1 MECDE
6 RDHKAMT
13 RRELP
18 KFNCSTVQIRIAG
31 EEVTAVLHS
40 EDASCIFL
48 APLAGDWESIGC
60 HYLTEAEIGTLSPA
74 GHGNLT
80 SAISILGWSAI
91 E

>member
-1 MECDE
+1 
-6 RDHKAMT
+6 MT

-18 KFNCSTVQIRIAG
+18 KFNRCTVQIRLAG

-48 APLAGDWESIGC
+48 APLAADWDSIGC
-60 HYLTEAEIGTLSPA
+60 HYLTEAEIDTLSPA
-74 GHGNLT
+74 GHGSLT
-80 SAISILGWSAI
+80 SSISILGWSAI